1 MQIPSV
7 PDAVDWKRVFQL
19 EVEHFTR
26 TDARSEALAT
36 LAGALGEPWPWGFLE
51 ARIDETALAA
61 GELRMHCA
69 GVFPDGTW
77 LAPSVL
83 SRKLPD
89 ADAEGARASAFALER
104 EEAGAGATLRE
115 SDAGCAEHR
124 LPAARLVAHRGVWAT
139 DPSWSPPAM
148 LAGPDHPL
156 RTDALEALG
165 GLAGLAAGF
174 MTTLRMPAAE
184 ERAAARRLA
193 SVATM
198 LVQGV
203 GMLEAHLDAPYVT
216 PGRLGL
222 EARRLALG
230 VRAAAG
236 VFDPLAER
244 WDPNDQRGALRA
256 LLASAQATAARLGLP
271 FRAHVLRRASGG
283 ETLETSGLPE
293 GDLTMGVEVA
303 RPSDLLVARSWFEGA
318 VIAAPEKIE
327 EAMNRRVVGCRR
339 EALARDARS
348 GVTSGPLLALY
359 RVRDDTA
366 WRSGSG
372 KIGLGASSPTPRGA
386 SFLVFVPEHD
396 PAEEKSARTGRHE
409 RTGHARSAHWA
420 GGPDSQ

>member
-77 LAPSVL
+77 FAPSVL

-89 ADAEGARASAFALER
+89 ADAEGGRASAFALER
-104 EEAGAGATLRE
+104 EEADAGPALRE
-115 SDAGCAEHR
+115 SDGGCAERR
-124 LPAARLVAHRGVWAT
+124 LPAARLVAHRGVWAA

-148 LAGPDHPL
+148 LAGPEHPL
-156 RTDALEALG
+156 RADALEALG
-165 GLAGLAAGF
+165 GLAALAAGF

-203 GMLEAHLDAPYVT
+203 GMLEAHLDAPWVT

-244 WDPNDQRGALRA
+244 WDPSDQRGSLRA
-256 LLASAQATAARLGLP
+256 VLASAQATAEGLGLP
-271 FRAHVLRRASGG
+271 FRAHVLRRESAG

-318 VIAAPEKIE
+318 VIAAPGKIE

-359 RVRDDTA
+359 RVRDDAA
-366 WRSGSG
+366 WRAGAG
-372 KIGLGASSPTPRGA
+372 RIGLGANTPTPRGA
-386 SFLVFVPEHD
+386 SFLVFVPE
-396 PAEEKSARTGRHE
+396 EEAAGQGSAGAAPRGRSAR
-409 RTGHARSAHWA
+409 ARAAHWA
-420 GGPDSQ
+420 GGSDRQ